1 MGQEYLS
8 QHSDFSQNDWLKK
21 MDIYESHSINKEEK
35 KLLLNYLGRD
45 PSHTEIG
52 IFSVMWSEHCSYKS
66 SRHWLKKL
74 HTRGKQVIQGPGENA
89 GVVDIGDN
97 QAIIF
102 KMESHNHP
110 SFIEPY
116 QGAATGVGGIMR
128 DVFTMGA
135 RPIALLNSIRFGE
148 LNHSKTK
155 FLLSGVVSGIGGYG
169 NCVGIPTIAGETGFD
184 KSYNGNN
191 IVNAMC
197 VGLTTKDKIF
207 YSKASGIG
215 NPVVYVGAKTGRDG
229 IHGATM
235 ASGEFDDE
243 TDKNRP
249 TVQVGDPYAEKL
261 LLEACLELMQ
271 KDAIISIQDMGAA
284 GLTSSSV
291 EMADKGLVG
300 IELNLDNIPT
310 RQRNLTAYE
319 MMLSES
325 QERMLMVLKPE
336 KTEIAEDVFKKW
348 GVDFAIVGRI
358 TDTKNIVVLHNG
370 IVEADIPIKYL
381 TDNAPMYKREKV
393 SRKRH
398 NLKIPQS
405 SDMDVKDAI
414 LKILNTPTVC
424 SKKWIWEQY
433 DRTIMA
439 NTLNEA
445 GDDAGLVRI
454 ENTEKAIAMSCDVTP
469 RYCDANAKKGAIQ
482 AVAECWRNIVSMG
495 ARPLAITNCLNFGS
509 PEKPEIMNDF
519 VETIE
524 GIRDAS
530 IMLDFPVVSGNVSLY
545 NETNGHP
552 IKNTPTIGGV
562 GLIRN
567 IDIIE
572 KFNTMNIGDSIYL
585 IGERGSHLS
594 CSVLEEIYNNT
605 ISNNPPKIDL
615 NEERTNGEG
624 VLQLIEEKI
633 ITSCHDISDGGMI
646 VAICE
651 MIMKYNMGAK
661 IKIDEDKTMI
671 AQLFGEDQSRYIIT
685 VKPTW
690 KSLFEEKMKNQGINF
705 DLIGNITSSQL
716 KINENI
722 IISNDE
728 LTDSYESLIPSIMNN
743 DV

>member
-1 MGQEYLS
+1 
-8 QHSDFSQNDWLKK
+8 
-21 MDIYESHSINKEEK
+21 MDIYESHSINKKEK
-35 KLLLNYLGRD
+35 ELLLNYLGRD

-66 SRHWLKKL
+66 SRHWLKIL
-74 HTRGKQVIQGPGENA
+74 HTEGIQVIQGPGENA

-135 RPIALLNSIRFGE
+135 RPIALLNSIRFGD
-148 LNHSKTK
+148 LTHPKTK
-155 FLLSGVVSGIGGYG
+155 FLLSGVVAGIGGYG

-184 KSYNGNN
+184 SSYNGNN
-191 IVNAMC
+191 LVNAMC

-207 YSKASGIG
+207 YSKASGVG

-243 TDKNRP
+243 SEKNRP

-291 EMADKGLVG
+291 EMADKGKVG

-310 RQRNLTAYE
+310 RQQNLTAYE

-336 KTEIAEDVFKKW
+336 KTEIAKEVFEKW
-348 GVDFAIVGRI
+348 DVDFAIVGKI
-358 TDTKNIVVLHNG
+358 TETNNIVVLHNG
-370 IVEADIPIKYL
+370 MIEADIPIKFL
-381 TDNAPMYKREKV
+381 TDNAPMYKREKIKKN
-393 SRKRH
+393 KR
-398 NLKIPQS
+398 NQKRQPLPSIKP
-405 SDMDVKDAI
+405 KDAI
-414 LKILNTPTVC
+414 LKMLNSPNIC

-439 NTLNEA
+439 NTLNDA
-445 GDDAGLVRI
+445 GGDAGLVRI
-454 ENTEKAIAMSCDVTP
+454 ENTEKAIAMSCDVNP
-469 RYCDANAKKGAIQ
+469 RYCHADAKKGAMQ
-482 AVAECWRNIVSMG
+482 AVAECWRNIISMG
-495 ARPLAITNCLNFGS
+495 AKPLAITNCLNFGN

-530 IMLDFPVVSGNVSLY
+530 IALDFPVVSGNVSLY
-545 NETNGHP
+545 NETNGDA

-562 GLIRN
+562 GLVEN
-567 IDIIE
+567 IGVLDN
-572 KFNTMNIGDSIYL
+572 FGSLNIGDSIYM
-585 IGERGSHLS
+585 IGKKGSHLS
-594 CSVLEEIYNNT
+594 CSTLEEVYNSESSIDPPEIDLYQEKLNGNGVLE
-605 ISNNPPKIDL
+605 
-615 NEERTNGEG
+615 
-624 VLQLIEEKI
+624 LIQEKI
-633 ITSCHDISDGGMI
+633 IASCHDISDGGMI
-646 VAICE
+646 VTICE
-651 MIMKYNMGAK
+651 MIMMDDRGATINIVDNNK
-661 IKIDEDKTMI
+661 MI
-671 AQLFGEDQSRYIIT
+671 GELFGEDQSRYIIT
-685 VKPTW
+685 IAPELESV
-690 KSLFEEKMKNQGINF
+690 FEKKMKKRGVKYE
-705 DLIGNITSSQL
+705 LIGCITSSQL
-716 KINENI
+716 KINDSI
-722 IISNDE
+722 IISNNEIRDA
-728 LTDSYESLIPSIMNN
+728 YESLIPSIMNN
-743 DV
+743 MA